1 MKKTLLLA
9 LLIVALCMSVCSQVW
24 AKDKGHPW
32 EGDRLL
38 ADIVSV
44 FADEVLTSEEKTD
57 EIMGLASRTEIESM
71 MIYLLDHLI
80 KSPNAN
86 AKCIKCLKICN
97 RVYCGCVS
105 GCDITDDRCWSRCLA
120 VFVACI
126 TGCGACQ
133 WGAMY

>member
-1 MKKTLLLA
+1 MKRNLLLFT
-9 LLIVALCMSVCSQVW
+9 LIVAFVFAHPWETQ

-32 EGDRLL
+32 EDNRLL

-44 FADEVLTSEEKTD
+44 LADEGLTSEEKTVK
-57 EIMGLASRTEIESM
+57 IMGLASRTEIESM
-71 MIYLLDHLI
+71 MIFLL

-86 AKCIKCLKICN
+86 DECIKCLKGCN
-97 RVYCGCVS
+97 RAYVGCAS
-105 GCDITDDRCWSRCLA
+105 GCDVMDDKCWSNCLA